1 MDLVTYILL
10 GVFAIFV
17 AIMSLRKGDADR
29 GKSYEQKRD
38 EMYEYYEQRMEE
50 FKATEM
56 RPKGLKPQE
65 DAPEAGEPEGDPE
78 GGPAEGE

>member
-10 GVFAIFV
+10 GVFAVFV
-17 AIMSLRKGDADR
+17 AIMSMRKGNSDR
-29 GKSYEQKRD
+29 GKDYEQRRD

-56 RPKGLKPQE
+56 KRSESGSLESDSSDE
-65 DAPEAGEPEGDPE
+65 DSEESSEE
-78 GGPAEGE
+78 E